1 MKTVQRIFKYDFL
14 RTVAIVIVVANHIL
28 TKFDSTPF
36 ENSISDY
43 LNTFLKFAV
52 PLFLFISGA
61 LYRIDGNWKYLFRK
75 LWKIVSIYLIYF
87 IPSTIYLWWKE
98 SAFET
103 SFKFDFSGLLL
114 GREFGHYFIFVF
126 VSIVIVGFI
135 LLRFK
140 TFQKN
145 TLYLFLSTLI
155 LSLIWLSVDELIY
168 HTYGWYDKNI
178 FHFRLNDLV
187 FYRNP
192 FTWTAFFTFGIWY
205 QKKEVQEGIESK
217 KNLLFGLLLG
227 IFFIYNFMYF
237 NHLGDYTPYGSIIWL
252 LYAMLLIPFFIRLSK
267 FVKERSFIVSISLVS
282 FHIFLT
288 HYFIIYFLQE
298 INDRTVSGLPYYLAP
313 LLFLIVL
320 FTSTVLSLGIF
331 KTGQYKS

>member
-1 MKTVQRIFKYDFL
+1 M
-14 RTVAIVIVVANHIL
+14 VISWWA
-28 TKFDSTPF
+28 
-36 ENSISDY
+36 Y
-43 LNTFLKFAV
+43 L
-52 PLFLFISGA
+52 P
-61 LYRIDGNWKYLFRK
+61 
-75 LWKIVSIYLIYF
+75 
-87 IPSTIYLWWKE
+87 YLWMVWQKY
-98 SAFET
+98 FP
-103 SFKFDFSGLLL
+103 FS
-114 GREFGHYFIFVF
+114 I
-126 VSIVIVGFI
+126 
-135 LLRFK
+135 K
-140 TFQKN
+140 
-145 TLYLFLSTLI
+145 
-155 LSLIWLSVDELIY
+155 WLSFLQ
-168 HTYGWYDKNI
+168 KS
-178 FHFRLNDLV
+178 
-187 FYRNP
+187 FYLDC
-192 FTWTAFFTFGIWY
+192 FFYIWY

-331 KTGQYKS
+331 KTGQYISHKYFHPKN